1 MRDVSPT
8 PDDPAQPAWPVS
20 DPPPWELSDD
30 KLLADVR
37 IDSYVASGP
46 GGQKRHKT
54 NAAVRMTHEPTRIVA
69 TARNSRSHRENHIHA
84 LRNLRHKL
92 AMELRREIGDP
103 ANYRAPA
110 WLADYPALRI
120 NPKNPRYPAA
130 VAEVLDVLK
139 AMQWSVGRAAVML
152 GVTTTALTRFLYDDP
167 AVWENLNRVRAE
179 LGMKTLRWER

>member
-1 MRDVSPT
+1 MIAGM
-8 PDDPAQPAWPVS
+8 PDNPHPPPPQVPK
-20 DPPPWELSDD
+20 PPPWELPDE

-69 TARNSRSHRENHIHA
+69 TATDSRSHRENHIHA

-92 AMELRREIGDP
+92 AMEFRRDIPDLT
-103 ANYRAPA
+103 NYRPPA
-110 WLADYPALRI
+110 WLADYPGLRI
-120 NPKNPRYPAA
+120 NLKNPKYAAA

-139 AMQWSVGRAAVML
+139 AMQWSLGKAAVML
-152 GVTTTALTRFLYDDP
+152 GVTTTALTRFLHDDP
-167 AVWENLNRVRAE
+167 AVWTKVNEIRGQ
-179 LGMKTLRWER
+179 LGMKPLRWER

>member
-1 MRDVSPT
+1 MPRPPDESSP
-8 PDDPAQPAWPVS
+8 PSQPAWPVPS
-20 DPPPWELSDD
+20 PPPWELSDD
-30 KLLADVR
+30 KLLAEVR

-69 TARNSRSHRENHIHA
+69 TATDSRSHRENHIHA

-92 AMELRREIGDP
+92 AMELRREIADL
-103 ANYRAPA
+103 ANYRPPA

-120 NPKNPRYPAA
+120 NPKNPQYAAA

-139 AMQWSVGRAAVML
+139 AMQWSLSRAAVML
-152 GVTTTALTRFLYDDP
+152 GVTTSALTRFLHDDP
-167 AVWENLNRVRAE
+167 AVWEKVNRVRTE
-179 LGMKTLRWER
+179 LGMMALRWER